1 MSSPTR
7 RRRILLAI
15 LVAGLGAAV
24 VIWLR
29 ANAPSANPLGY
40 DPEDTKTYL
49 RQMEVYGG
57 TANLLATELRVWFA
71 SLWRGE
77 RLAYTVAILTLVAAG
92 GYSFFTREPL
102 RAPAEGSDAE
112 GDPGRAARPMDNGEE
127 EPRR

>member
-7 RRRILLAI
+7 RRRILIAI

-24 VIWLR
+24 AIWVR
-29 ANAPSANPLGY
+29 ANAPGANPLGY

-57 TANLLATELRVWFA
+57 TANLLASELRVWFA

-77 RLAYTVAILTLVAAG
+77 RLAYTVAVLTLLAAG
-92 GYSFFTREPL
+92 GFSFFTREPL
-102 RAPAEGSDAE
+102 PAEGSDAE
-112 GDPGRAARPMDNGEE
+112 GESGRAARAVDNGGEE
-127 EPRR
+127 SSR